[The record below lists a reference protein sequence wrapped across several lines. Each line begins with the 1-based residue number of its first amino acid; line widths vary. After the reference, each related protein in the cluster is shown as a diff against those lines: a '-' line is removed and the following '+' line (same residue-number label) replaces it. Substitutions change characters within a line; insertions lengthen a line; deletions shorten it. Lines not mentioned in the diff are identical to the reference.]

1 MKVGVFSTKLNPTSF
16 DPYTKASSS
25 GDDAYIVYF
34 PVNLSVSKTTVWQTA
49 MNLKNSWQAVM
60 SSWSFTLL
68 LDCLKIAFTSS
79 RVL

>member
-34 PVNLSVSKTTVWQTA
+34 PVNLSVSKTTV
-49 MNLKNSWQAVM
+49 
-60 SSWSFTLL
+60 
-68 LDCLKIAFTSS
+68 
-79 RVL
+79 